1 METSI
6 KAKQTNS
13 NLSNTKTS
21 TGSMS
26 KFWENAEF
34 NRFGIISMAILFIG
48 CIGGFAASFGA
59 NGDFIKLG
67 MIVFPTIIA
76 LALILAVSP
85 MKLIIYVCS
94 LAILMDVAVLIFS

>member
-6 KAKQTNS
+6 NSKQGNNVFTNKK
-13 NLSNTKTS
+13 TKVTS
-21 TGSMS
+21 AS

-59 NGDFIKLG
+59 HGDVIKLG
-67 MIVFPTIIA
+67 MIVFPTILA
-76 LALILAVSP
+76 LAFILAVSP

-94 LAILMDVAVLIFS
+94 LAILMDIAVLVF

>member
-6 KAKQTNS
+6 KS
-13 NLSNTKTS
+13 NQKNNVSSNTKTQIGNTS
-21 TGSMS
+21 N
-26 KFWENAEF
+26 FWKNAEF

-59 NGDFIKLG
+59 NGDPLKLG

-94 LAILMDVAVLIFS
+94 LAIVMDIAVLIF

>member
-6 KAKQTNS
+6 KAKQTNNS
-13 NLSNTKTS
+13 LSNTKTNTAS
-21 TGSMS
+21 TS

-59 NGDFIKLG
+59 HGDILKLG

-94 LAILMDVAVLIFS
+94 LAILMDAAVLIF